1 MISIKRL
8 NKLIKNVVLSTDVFL
23 LIIPL
28 TLIIW
33 KIIILQFIYFMIRLI
48 LWLMMNEH
56 LNASRMENFPV
67 NAFAFPEKNPF
78 IGIDI
83 VPT

>member
-1 MISIKRL
+1 
-8 NKLIKNVVLSTDVFL
+8 
-23 LIIPL
+23 
-28 TLIIW
+28 
-33 KIIILQFIYFMIRLI
+33 
-48 LWLMMNEH
+48 MMNEH